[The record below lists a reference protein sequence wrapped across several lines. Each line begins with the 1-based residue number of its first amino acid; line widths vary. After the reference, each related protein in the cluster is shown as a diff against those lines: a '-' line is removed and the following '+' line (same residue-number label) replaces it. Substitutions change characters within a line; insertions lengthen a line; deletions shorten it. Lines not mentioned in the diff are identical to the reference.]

1 MWADRVWVR
10 WNLQGS
16 AGVRGPLITGS
27 GPSVVRSNSSPEL
40 GPQTPISDSWA
51 GRVGI
56 KNHSSASSQS
66 PTEGYCLASLLP
78 FLLQRIKTIPL
89 GTPTNRDMY

>member
-40 GPQTPISDSWA
+40 GPPDQPPIS
-51 GRVGI
+51 
-56 KNHSSASSQS
+56 
-66 PTEGYCLASLLP
+66 PLLP
-78 FLLQRIKTIPL
+78 LSSLSYLIFHGLLDVLLFLFVT
-89 GTPTNRDMY
+89 TS

>member
-40 GPQTPISDSWA
+40 GPPDQPPISPP
-51 GRVGI
+51 
-56 KNHSSASSQS
+56 S
-66 PTEGYCLASLLP
+66 PSLIPPVHVLLVVLL
-78 FLLQRIKTIPL
+78 FLFVTTL
-89 GTPTNRDMY
+89 